1 MKRLAV
7 VSLGVLLVMSMVILV
22 AAVWPDEQREP
33 RSQRTPTHRPSAT
46 ATVADPIGVES
57 PASHRVEVA
66 PPLAV
71 EVMKPHVRPVIDV
84 DYDDSWI
91 ANVPDVIGGYRVLY
105 ITTPKS
111 VACSRKPVI
120 LLQAPQESMDEFLSA
135 PLDVNSLRAA
145 IRSVPGVPSS
155 FYLSF
160 SRGPFDREE
169 VEARIRDRNEFTAGR
184 GCHHSVDPDG
194 PATSQ

>member
-1 MKRLAV
+1 MKRPAV

-71 EVMKPHVRPVIDV
+71 EVMKPHVRPIIDV
-84 DYDDSWI
+84 DYDDSWV
-91 ANVPDVIGGYRVLY
+91 ADFPDVIGGYRVVS
-105 ITTPKS
+105 IDTPKS
-111 VACSRKPVI
+111 VACSPEPVI
-120 LLQAPQESMDEFLSA
+120 SLQAPQESMDEFLST
-135 PLDVNSLRAA
+135 PLDLASLRAA
-145 IRSVPGVPSS
+145 IRSV
-155 FYLSF
+155 Y
-160 SRGPFDREE
+160 
-169 VEARIRDRNEFTAGR
+169 
-184 GCHHSVDPDG
+184 
-194 PATSQ
+194 